1 MARMS
6 ARERKL
12 ARTLADP
19 VLWGQAYLRNRD
31 GGQRTY
37 WPHQVEDLL
46 SPDRNIIHL
55 DGRDVGKSVC
65 ISTDAL
71 HFAFTNRGAQGL
83 IAAPHQGHLDTLI
96 EEIEF
101 QLDNNPDLMTSI
113 ALTKY
118 GKPKI
123 HRKPYFRLEFTN
135 GAILYFRPAGA
146 YGDSFRSL
154 HVDRVWVDEG
164 AWLTERAWKALRQCL
179 KSGGKLR
186 IYSTPNGL
194 RDTTY
199 YRLTGSSQFKVFRW
213 PSWLNP
219 IWSKE
224 REAELLEFYG
234 GGTAP
239 DGSTR

>member
-1 MARMS
+1 MAWMS

-101 QLDNNPDLMTSI
+101 QLDANPDLMVSV

-118 GKPKI
+118 
-123 HRKPYFRLEFTN
+123 
-135 GAILYFRPAGA
+135 A
-146 YGDSFRSL
+146 
-154 HVDRVWVDEG
+154 
-164 AWLTERAWKALRQCL
+164 Q
-179 KSGGKLR
+179 R
-186 IYSTPNGL
+186 I
-194 RDTTY
+194 
-199 YRLTGSSQFKVFRW
+199 
-213 PSWLNP
+213 
-219 IWSKE
+219 
-224 REAELLEFYG
+224 
-234 GGTAP
+234 
-239 DGSTR
+239 